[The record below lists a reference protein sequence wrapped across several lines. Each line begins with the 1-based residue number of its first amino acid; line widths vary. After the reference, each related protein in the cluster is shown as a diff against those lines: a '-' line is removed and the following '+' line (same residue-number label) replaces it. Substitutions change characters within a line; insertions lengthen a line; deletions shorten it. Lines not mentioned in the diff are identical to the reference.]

1 MLKGQ
6 VSQEQELRA
15 VVESCLME
23 QDIARSEAQAKLR
36 EAQAVAKDAGV
47 LLEQL
52 Q

>member
-23 QDIARSEAQAKLR
+23 RDVAWSDAQLNLQ
-36 EAQAVAKDAGV
+36 EAQAVAKEAE
-47 LLEQL
+47 LLLGQL